1 MNHHEKNRI
10 CNPCRAVCCLH
21 AGLCAEY
28 GRLGR
33 ICRLS
38 VGYIVPSGKA
48 GVYLDWGSGSGNISE
63 AAHTVLVSGGLPC
76 YTGERF
82 SVVPKV
88 GLGMGTAENGNGDRK
103 YYFAAAL
110 SATLRYYVSNSFYCG
125 FDARFV
131 GLNSSL
137 GKPDGFMYNPEF
149 GICVGLV
156 L

>member
-1 MNHHEKNRI
+1 MKRI
-10 CNPCRAVCCLH
+10 ASVILAVLSVACMQVFAQNTEDWGAFELEAAISH
-21 AGLCAEY
+21 SQGTLSP
-28 GRLGR
+28 GFNG
-33 ICRLS
+33 RLS

-131 GLNSSL
+131 GLN
-137 GKPDGFMYNPEF
+137 
-149 GICVGLV
+149 
-156 L
+156 